1 LKIGLCP
8 QPDPHPRG
16 RSATRFLADRESESA
31 WLKGLRN
38 RISRNL
44 AMCIAGMRLHRY
56 NPSMAS
62 KSPKGGSASFI
73 ETMDC
78 LPAVKIPEGPEW
90 TYEIKLDGYRL
101 EAVKRKGSVTLF
113 SRRKNVLNQKFG
125 YIAEALADLPDETV
139 LDGELVGLDEQG
151 ISSFN
156 LLQNFKSA
164 ATQIHY
170 YVFDVLM
177 WKGRS
182 LLDRPLHER
191 REILTKIVPRNDH
204 IGVSVVDTR
213 TALAILK
220 FVKLHG
226 LEGVIAKRADSKYE
240 PGKRSGLWTKTRINL
255 GQEFVVGGYTPG
267 NPFDA
272 LIVGFYD
279 GKDLLFAARVRA
291 GFVPATRREVFAQI
305 KSLKTSKCPFVNL
318 PESAPGRWGQG
329 LTAEKMKSC
338 FWVKPE
344 VVVRIDFAE
353 WTGADKLRHT
363 KFVALRDDKDP
374 RKVVRET

>member
-1 LKIGLCP
+1 MYITDL
-8 QPDPHPRG
+8 
-16 RSATRFLADRESESA
+16 RF
-31 WLKGLRN
+31 
-38 RISRNL
+38 
-44 AMCIAGMRLHRY
+44 HRY

-62 KSPKGGSASFI
+62 KSPKGASASFI

-78 LPAVKIPEGPEW
+78 LPAAKIPEGPEW

-101 EAVKRKGSVTLF
+101 EAVKRKGAVTLY

-125 YIAEALADLPDETV
+125 YIAEALEDLPDETV

-164 ATQIHY
+164 AAQIHY

-177 WKGRS
+177 WKGKS

-191 REILTKIVPRNDH
+191 RDILAKIVPRNDH
-204 IGVSVVDTR
+204 IDLSVVDTR
-213 TALAILK
+213 SASAILK
-220 FVKLHG
+220 FVKQHG
-226 LEGVIAKRADSKYE
+226 LEGVIAKRGDSKYE
-240 PGKRSGLWTKTRINL
+240 LGKRSGLWTKTRINL

-272 LIVGFYD
+272 LIVGFYG